1 MSEEPCALKR
11 THLCGKLNRTNVG
24 ETVVLMG
31 WIHRRRDL
39 GGLIFIELRD
49 RSGIVQV
56 VFNPEI
62 NDDDTFR
69 LANKLRSEYVV
80 AIKGR
85 VEARPEENINPELPT
100 GEIEISGL
108 EMKILDSAK
117 TTPFQIKDETDV
129 SEEVRLKYRY
139 LDLRRPKMQAIL
151 GLRHRVTKITRD
163 YLDEMG
169 FWEIET
175 PILTKSTPEGARDYL
190 VPSRVNP
197 GCFYALP
204 QSPQIFKQ
212 LLMVAG
218 IERYFQIARC
228 FRDEDL
234 RANRQPEFTQIDIE
248 MSFITRE
255 DIFQLVDGLMR
266 RLFNLI
272 DVELPAEIPVMTYAE
287 AMDRFGSDKPDLRFG
302 MELKDISEAVKDS
315 EFKVF
320 SATINGGGQV
330 KGINFKGGA
339 DTPRR
344 TIDGYVDY
352 VKEFGAKGLAWM
364 SLKDGEIKSQIAKFL
379 SSEEIENIIRLMEG
393 EEGDL
398 LLFVADKPA
407 VVADAL
413 GNLRLKIAREAGL
426 IPEDTYKFLWVVD
439 FPMFEYDEEE
449 GRFVAVHHPF
459 TAPLDEDI
467 ELLETAPEKMRSKA
481 YDLVLNGEE
490 LGGGSIRI
498 NNRELQ
504 EKVFTALGIGEE
516 EAREKFGFM
525 LEAFEYGT
533 PPHGGIAFGLDRL
546 IMILS
551 GSNSIRDVIAFP
563 KTQKATSLLD
573 NAPSPVSEKQLREL
587 GIKLI

>member
-1 MSEEPCALKR
+1 MSQELGSIKR
-11 THLCGKLNRTNVG
+11 THLCGKLNKANIG
-24 ETVVLMG
+24 ETIVLMG
-31 WIHRRRDL
+31 WVHRRRDL

-56 VFNPEI
+56 VFNPET
-62 NDDDTFR
+62 NGNTFQ

-80 AIKGR
+80 AVRGT
-85 VEARPEENINPELPT
+85 VEARPEENINPDFST
-100 GEIEISGL
+100 GEIEVYGL
-108 EMKILDSAK
+108 DIMILDSAK

-129 SEEVRLKYRY
+129 SEEIRLKYRY
-139 LDLRRPKMQAIL
+139 LDLRRPKMQAIM
-151 GLRHRVTKITRD
+151 GLRHKVTKITRD

-175 PILTKSTPEGARDYL
+175 PILTRSTPEGARDYL
-190 VPSRVNP
+190 VPSRVNT
-197 GCFYALP
+197 GSFYALP
-204 QSPQIFKQ
+204 QSPQIYKQ

-218 IERYFQIARC
+218 IEKYFQIARC

-248 MSFITRE
+248 MSFITRAGL
-255 DIFQLVDGLMR
+255 FQMVDGLMR
-266 RLFNLI
+266 RLFALI
-272 DVELPAEIPVMTYAE
+272 DVELPAEIPLMTYAE

-302 MELKDISEAVKDS
+302 LELKDISAAVKES

-320 SATINGGGQV
+320 SGTIADGGQV

-344 TIDGYVDY
+344 TIDGYVEY

-364 SLKDGEIKSQIAKFL
+364 TLKDGEVKSQIAKFL
-379 SSEEIENIIRLMEG
+379 TDEEIEDIIKLMEG

-407 VVADAL
+407 IVADAL

-426 IPEDTYKFLWVVD
+426 IPKDTYKFLWVVD

-449 GRFVAVHHPF
+449 GRFVSVHHPF
-459 TAPLDEDI
+459 TAPLDEDVD
-467 ELLETAPEKMRSKA
+467 LLETAPEKMRSKA

-498 NNRELQ
+498 NNRDLQ
-504 EKVFTALGIGEE
+504 EKIFTALGIGAE
-516 EAREKFGFM
+516 EAKEKFGFM

-573 NAPSPVSEKQLREL
+573 NAPSPVSEKQLKEL
-587 GIKLI
+587 GIRLI

>member
-31 WIHRRRDL
+31 WVHRRRDL

-320 SATINGGGQV
+320 SATIKGGGQV

>member
-1 MSEEPCALKR
+1 MEQELGELKR
-11 THLCGKLNRTNVG
+11 SHLCGELNKAYVG

-31 WIHRRRDL
+31 WVHKRRDF
-39 GGLIFIELRD
+39 GGLIFIDLRD
-49 RSGIVQV
+49 RSGLVQV

-62 NDDDTFR
+62 NMDSFQT
-69 LANKLRSEYVV
+69 ANKLRSEYVV

-85 VEARPEENINPELPT
+85 VEARPVENINPEIST
-100 GEIEISGL
+100 GEIEVNGL
-108 EMKILDSAK
+108 EIKILNSAK
-117 TTPFQIKDETDV
+117 TTPFQIQDKTGV
-129 SEEVRLKYRY
+129 SEEIRLKYRY
-139 LDLRRPKMQAIL
+139 LDLRRPKMQEIM
-151 GLRHRVTKITRD
+151 GLRHKVSKITRD
-163 YLDEMG
+163 YLDEKG

-175 PILTKSTPEGARDYL
+175 PILTRSTPEGARDYL

-197 GCFYALP
+197 GSFYALP
-204 QSPQIFKQ
+204 QSPQIYKQ

-248 MSFITRE
+248 MSFISRE
-255 DIFQLVDGLMR
+255 DIFELVDGLMR
-266 RLFNLI
+266 RLFALR
-272 DVELPAEIPVMTYAE
+272 DVELPAQIPVMTYQE

-302 MELKDISEAVKDS
+302 MELKDISPAVKDS

-320 SATINGGGQV
+320 SATVSNGGQV

-352 VKEFGAKGLAWM
+352 VKEFNAKGLAWM
-364 SLKDGEIKSQIAKFL
+364 ALKEGEIKSPITKFL
-379 SSEEIENIIRLMEG
+379 TEEEIARIIEIMEG

-398 LLFVADKPA
+398 LLFVADNRK

-413 GNLRLKIAREAGL
+413 GNLRLKIAREADL
-426 IPEDTYKFLWVVD
+426 IPEDIYEFLWVID
-439 FPMFEYDEEE
+439 FPMFEYSEEE
-449 GRFVAVHHPF
+449 KRYVSVHHPF
-459 TAPLDEDI
+459 TAPLDEDLD
-467 ELLETAPEKMRSKA
+467 LLETEPEKVRSKA

-498 NNRELQ
+498 NQRDLQ
-504 EKVFTALGIGEE
+504 ERVFKALNIGEE
-516 EAREKFGFM
+516 EARDKFSYL

>member
-1 MSEEPCALKR
+1 MEQELGELKR
-11 THLCGKLNRTNVG
+11 SHLCGELNKAYVG

-31 WIHRRRDL
+31 WVHKRRDF
-39 GGLIFIELRD
+39 GGLIFIDLRD
-49 RSGIVQV
+49 RSGLVQV

-62 NDDDTFR
+62 NMDSFQT
-69 LANKLRSEYVV
+69 ANKLRSEYVV

-85 VEARPEENINPELPT
+85 VEARPVENINPEIST
-100 GEIEISGL
+100 GEIEVNGL
-108 EMKILDSAK
+108 EIKILNSAK
-117 TTPFQIKDETDV
+117 TTPFQIQDKTGV
-129 SEEVRLKYRY
+129 SEEIRLKYRY
-139 LDLRRPKMQAIL
+139 LDLRRPKMQEIM
-151 GLRHRVTKITRD
+151 GLRHKVSKITRD
-163 YLDEMG
+163 YLDEKG

-175 PILTKSTPEGARDYL
+175 PILTRSTPEGARDYL

-197 GCFYALP
+197 GSFYALP
-204 QSPQIFKQ
+204 QSPQIYKQ

-248 MSFITRE
+248 MSFISRE
-255 DIFQLVDGLMR
+255 DIFELVDGLMR
-266 RLFNLI
+266 RLFALR
-272 DVELPAEIPVMTYAE
+272 DVELPAQIPVMTYQE

-302 MELKDISEAVKDS
+302 MELKDISPAVKDS

-320 SATINGGGQV
+320 SATVSNGGQV

-352 VKEFGAKGLAWM
+352 VKEFNAKGLAWM
-364 SLKDGEIKSQIAKFL
+364 ALKEGEIKSPITKFL
-379 SSEEIENIIRLMEG
+379 TEEEIARIIEIMEG

-398 LLFVADKPA
+398 LLFVADNRK

-413 GNLRLKIAREAGL
+413 GNLRLKIAREADL
-426 IPEDTYKFLWVVD
+426 IPEDIYEFLWVID
-439 FPMFEYDEEE
+439 FPMFEYSEEE
-449 GRFVAVHHPF
+449 KRYVSVHHPF
-459 TAPLDEDI
+459 TAPLDEDLD
-467 ELLETAPEKMRSKA
+467 LLETEPEKVRSKA

-498 NNRELQ
+498 NQRDLQ
-504 EKVFTALGIGEE
+504 ERVFKALNIGEE
-516 EAREKFGFM
+516 EARDKFSYL

-573 NAPSPVSEKQLREL
+573 NAPSEVSAEQLREL

>member
-1 MSEEPCALKR
+1 MSQELGSIKR
-11 THLCGKLNRTNVG
+11 THLCGKLNKANIG
-24 ETVVLMG
+24 ETIVLMG
-31 WIHRRRDL
+31 WVHRRRDL

-56 VFNPEI
+56 VFNPET
-62 NDDDTFR
+62 NGNTFQ
-69 LANKLRSEYVV
+69 LANKLRSEYVGAV
-80 AIKGR
+80 RGT
-85 VEARPEENINPELPT
+85 VEARPEENINPDFST
-100 GEIEISGL
+100 GEIEVYGL
-108 EMKILDSAK
+108 DIMILDSAK

-129 SEEVRLKYRY
+129 SEEIRLKYRY
-139 LDLRRPKMQAIL
+139 LDLRRPKMQAIM
-151 GLRHRVTKITRD
+151 GLRHKVTKITRD

-175 PILTKSTPEGARDYL
+175 PILTRSTPEGARDYL
-190 VPSRVNP
+190 VPSRVNT
-197 GCFYALP
+197 GSFYALP
-204 QSPQIFKQ
+204 QSPQIYKQ

-218 IERYFQIARC
+218 IEKYFQIARC

-255 DIFQLVDGLMR
+255 GLFQMVDGLMR
-266 RLFNLI
+266 RLFALI
-272 DVELPAEIPVMTYAE
+272 DVELPAEIPLMTYAE

-302 MELKDISEAVKDS
+302 LELKDISAAVKES

-320 SATINGGGQV
+320 SGTIADGGQV

-344 TIDGYVDY
+344 TIDGYVEY

-364 SLKDGEIKSQIAKFL
+364 TLKDGEVKSQIAKFL
-379 SSEEIENIIRLMEG
+379 TDEEIEDIIKLMEG

-407 VVADAL
+407 IVADAL

-426 IPEDTYKFLWVVD
+426 IPKDTYKFLWVVD

-449 GRFVAVHHPF
+449 GRFVSVHHPF
-459 TAPLDEDI
+459 TAPLDEDVD
-467 ELLETAPEKMRSKA
+467 LLETAPEKMRSKA

-498 NNRELQ
+498 NNRDLQ
-504 EKVFTALGIGEE
+504 EKIFTALGIGAE
-516 EAREKFGFM
+516 EAKEKFGFM

-573 NAPSPVSEKQLREL
+573 NAPSPVSEKQLKEL
-587 GIKLI
+587 GIRLI

>member
-1 MSEEPCALKR
+1 MSQELGSIKR
-11 THLCGKLNRTNVG
+11 THLCGKLNKANIG
-24 ETVVLMG
+24 ETIVLMG
-31 WIHRRRDL
+31 WVHRRRDL

-56 VFNPEI
+56 VFNPET
-62 NDDDTFR
+62 NGNTFQ

-80 AIKGR
+80 AVRGT
-85 VEARPEENINPELPT
+85 VEARPEENINPDFST
-100 GEIEISGL
+100 GEIEVYGL
-108 EMKILDSAK
+108 DIMILDSAK

-129 SEEVRLKYRY
+129 SEEIRLKYRY
-139 LDLRRPKMQAIL
+139 LDLRRPKMQAIM
-151 GLRHRVTKITRD
+151 GLRHKVTKITRD

-175 PILTKSTPEGARDYL
+175 PILTRSTPEGARDYL
-190 VPSRVNP
+190 VPSRVNT
-197 GCFYALP
+197 GSFYALP
-204 QSPQIFKQ
+204 QSPQIYKQ

-218 IERYFQIARC
+218 IEKYFQIARC

-255 DIFQLVDGLMR
+255 GLFQMVDGLMR
-266 RLFNLI
+266 RLFALI
-272 DVELPAEIPVMTYAE
+272 DVELPAEIPLMTYAE

-302 MELKDISEAVKDS
+302 LELKDISAAVKES

-320 SATINGGGQV
+320 SGTIADGGQV

-344 TIDGYVDY
+344 TIDGYVEY

-364 SLKDGEIKSQIAKFL
+364 TLKDGEVKSQIAKFL
-379 SSEEIENIIRLMEG
+379 TDEEIEDIIKLMEG

-407 VVADAL
+407 IVADAL

-426 IPEDTYKFLWVVD
+426 IPKDTYKFLWVVD

-449 GRFVAVHHPF
+449 GRFVSVHHPF
-459 TAPLDEDI
+459 TAPLDEDVD
-467 ELLETAPEKMRSKA
+467 LLETAPEKMRSKA

-498 NNRELQ
+498 NNRDLQ
-504 EKVFTALGIGEE
+504 EKIFTALGIGAK
-516 EAREKFGFM
+516 EAKEKFGFM

-573 NAPSPVSEKQLREL
+573 NAPSPVSEKQLKEL
-587 GIKLI
+587 GIRLI

>member
-1 MSEEPCALKR
+1 MSQELGSIKR
-11 THLCGKLNRTNVG
+11 THLCGKLNKANIG
-24 ETVVLMG
+24 ETIVLMG
-31 WIHRRRDL
+31 WVHRRRDL

-56 VFNPEI
+56 VFNPET
-62 NDDDTFR
+62 NGNTFQ

-80 AIKGR
+80 AVRGT
-85 VEARPEENINPELPT
+85 VEARPEENINPDFPT
-100 GEIEISGL
+100 GEIEVYGL
-108 EMKILDSAK
+108 DIMILDSAK

-129 SEEVRLKYRY
+129 SEEIRLKYRY
-139 LDLRRPKMQAIL
+139 LDLRRPKMQAIM
-151 GLRHRVTKITRD
+151 GLRHKVTKITRD

-175 PILTKSTPEGARDYL
+175 PILTRSTPEGARDYL
-190 VPSRVNP
+190 VPSRVNT
-197 GCFYALP
+197 GSFYALP
-204 QSPQIFKQ
+204 QSPQIYKQ

-218 IERYFQIARC
+218 IEKYFQIARC

-255 DIFQLVDGLMR
+255 GLFQMVDGLMR
-266 RLFNLI
+266 RLFALI
-272 DVELPAEIPVMTYAE
+272 DVELPAEIPLMTYAE

-302 MELKDISEAVKDS
+302 LELKDISAAVKES

-320 SATINGGGQV
+320 SGTIADGGQV

-344 TIDGYVDY
+344 TIDGYVEY

-364 SLKDGEIKSQIAKFL
+364 TLKDGEVKSQIAKFL
-379 SSEEIENIIRLMEG
+379 TDEEIEDIIKLMEG

-407 VVADAL
+407 IVADAL

-426 IPEDTYKFLWVVD
+426 IPKDTYKFLWVVD

-449 GRFVAVHHPF
+449 GRFVSVHHPF
-459 TAPLDEDI
+459 TAPLDEDVD
-467 ELLETAPEKMRSKA
+467 LLETAPEKMRSKA

-498 NNRELQ
+498 NNRDLQ
-504 EKVFTALGIGEE
+504 EKIFTALGIGAE
-516 EAREKFGFM
+516 EAKEKFGFM

-573 NAPSPVSEKQLREL
+573 NAPSPVSEKQLKEL
-587 GIKLI
+587 GIRLI